1 MGRNGVCPG
10 VGHILLII
18 GTTFQKELGDW
29 QEVRAN
35 ASLWCHL
42 ERRGTSGFVHRI
54 EKPEERLR
62 VCSSGACACVF
73 LPVSVYVTLY
83 MPIHKCESAV

>member
-18 GTTFQKELGDW
+18 RTTLQKELGDW
-29 QEVRAN
+29 QEERAN

-42 ERRGTSGFVHRI
+42 ERRWTSGFVHRI
-54 EKPEERLR
+54 EKPEERLG
-62 VCSSGACACVF
+62 VSA
-73 LPVSVYVTLY
+73 LPVPVHVYFCL
-83 MPIHKCESAV
+83 